1 MYCTICMRA
10 FFYFKRGIFMLKD
23 GIYDAEA
30 RGMAGL
36 VKVKLTVKD
45 QKIVAADLDLSTE
58 TPQYGQKAEKQL
70 ENEILTKQSADIDA
84 VSGATF
90 TSNGVKEAV
99 TDALKQAK
107 K

>member
-30 RGMAGL
+30 RGMAGF

-58 TPQYGQKAEKQL
+58 TPQYGQKAEK
-70 ENEILTKQSADIDA
+70 AA
-84 VSGATF
+84 
-90 TSNGVKEAV
+90 
-99 TDALKQAK
+99 
-107 K
+107 